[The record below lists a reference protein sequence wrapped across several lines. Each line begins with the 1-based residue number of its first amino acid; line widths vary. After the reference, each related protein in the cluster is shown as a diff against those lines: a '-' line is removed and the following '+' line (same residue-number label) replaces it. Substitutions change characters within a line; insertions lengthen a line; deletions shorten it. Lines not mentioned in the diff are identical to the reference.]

1 MSEMIMPR
9 AFRMIGIGFVF
20 VARVFSF
27 AEEDRPTLKF
37 ENDQVAVV
45 VDLGGGSISEYRL
58 KANGLNPLQ
67 WDSWSFNPST
77 NEEPPLGPRPMGHF
91 LCLDRW
97 GSASEAEKARGFTNH
112 GEATQVW
119 WKALP
124 EPVAGDRKSIALM
137 RAELP
142 MAGIHVERCAIM
154 ESGSPVVLVK
164 EMVTNKNPFGRI
176 YNIVQHPTIG
186 PPFLNEFT
194 IVDSNGTRGFM
205 QERPMPNPE
214 ETEARWPQAFQI
226 NGTEVDLRFLQ
237 DDPSPNV
244 VSFIVEE
251 DIGWVTATSPDN
263 GLLLG
268 YIWKTEDYPWINI
281 WRHVKDGKPFARG
294 LEFGTSGLHRPGYDL
309 VGKGRIF
316 DRPVFRYIDADEK
329 QFFTY
334 AMFLAEI
341 PGDFAGVA
349 TVAYTDSEILILEEG
364 DQARQVSLGTFEMF
378 PDN

>member
-1 MSEMIMPR
+1 MPR